1 MTITKNLCPKAK
13 YRIKCPYKM
22 TATRIVIHNTE
33 NDAPAANEISYM
45 LSRPGEISFHFA
57 VDDKEI
63 VQGIPLDRN
72 AWHAGDGNG
81 KGNRE
86 GIAIEICYS
95 KSGGERFAAAVD
107 NAAQLTAQLL
117 SERGWGLDKVTKH
130 QDYSG
135 KHCPRRILDE
145 YGWNNFLLLVDRY
158 LNGGEQNSGESG
170 GKAEPEAAPQ
180 VIYAAHTLGGKW
192 LSDVTGCNDQ
202 NADGYAGIA
211 GKSID
216 GIRARLTAGHIEYR
230 VHTKGAKSYLPWVR
244 DLDASEGGYA
254 GIYGR
259 AVDGVQLRTAD
270 LPGYT
275 VSYRVSVVG
284 GGYLPWVTG
293 CGDGSDG
300 YAGIYGKPIDKIQI
314 KIIKE

>member
-1 MTITKNLCPKAK
+1 MLPIKIVECPKEK
-13 YRIKCPYKM
+13 YKTKCPHTM
-22 TATRIVIHNTE
+22 NPTRIVIHNTE

-63 VQGIPLDRN
+63 VQGIPLGRN

-81 KGNRE
+81 RGNRE

-95 KSGGERFAAAVD
+95 KSGGEKWLKALD
-107 NAAQLTAQLL
+107 NAAELTAALL
-117 SERGWGLDKVTKH
+117 KKYGWGLDKVTKH

-145 YGWNNFLLLVDRY
+145 YGWNNFLLLVDNY
-158 LNGGEQNSGESG
+158 LIGEQQ
-170 GKAEPEAAPQ
+170 KREPETAPQ
-180 VIYAAHTLGGKW
+180 VIYAAHTIGGKW
-192 LSDVTGCNDQ
+192 LPDVVDCNDV
-202 NADGYAGIA
+202 NADGYAGIV

-216 GIRARLTAGHIEYR
+216 GVRAKPTQGSILYR
-230 VHTKGAKSYLPWVR
+230 VHTKGSKNYLPWVR
-244 DLDASEGGYA
+244 DLDAREGGYA

-259 AVDGVQLRTAD
+259 AIDGIQMKLEN
-270 LPGYT
+270 LQGYT
-275 VSYRVSVVG
+275 VRYRVSTVG

-293 CGDGSDG
+293 CNDVGSDG

>member
-1 MTITKNLCPKAK
+1 MLPIKIVECPKEK
-13 YRIKCPYKM
+13 YKTKCPHTM
-22 TATRIVIHNTE
+22 NPTRIVIHNTE

-63 VQGIPLDRN
+63 VQGIPLGRN

-81 KGNRE
+81 RGNRE
-86 GIAIEICYS
+86 GIAIEIFYS
-95 KSGGERFAAAVD
+95 KSGGEKWLKALD
-107 NAAQLTAQLL
+107 NAAELTAALL
-117 SERGWGLDKVTKH
+117 KKYGWGLDKVTKH

-145 YGWNNFLLLVDRY
+145 YGWNNFLLLVDNY
-158 LNGGEQNSGESG
+158 LIGEQQ
-170 GKAEPEAAPQ
+170 KREPETAPQ
-180 VIYAAHTLGGKW
+180 VIYAAHTIGGKW
-192 LSDVTGCNDQ
+192 LPDVVDCNDV
-202 NADGYAGIA
+202 NADGYAGIV

-216 GIRARLTAGHIEYR
+216 GVRAKPTQGSILYR
-230 VHTKGAKSYLPWVR
+230 VHTKGSKNYLPWVR
-244 DLDASEGGYA
+244 DLDAREGGYA

-259 AVDGVQLRTAD
+259 AIDGIQMKLEN

-275 VSYRVSVVG
+275 VRYRVSTVG

-293 CGDGSDG
+293 CNDVGSDG

>member
-1 MTITKNLCPKAK
+1 MLPIKIVECPKEK
-13 YRIKCPYKM
+13 YKTKCPHTM
-22 TATRIVIHNTE
+22 NPTRIVIHNTE

-63 VQGIPLDRN
+63 VQGIPLGRN

-81 KGNRE
+81 RGNRE

-95 KSGGERFAAAVD
+95 KSGGEKWLKALD
-107 NAAQLTAQLL
+107 NAAELTAALL
-117 SERGWGLDKVTKH
+117 KKYGWGLDKVTKH

-145 YGWNNFLLLVDRY
+145 YGWNNFLLLVDNY
-158 LNGGEQNSGESG
+158 LIGEQQ
-170 GKAEPEAAPQ
+170 KREPENVPQ
-180 VIYAAHTLGGKW
+180 IVYAAHTSGKW
-192 LSDVTGCNDQ
+192 LPDVADCNDV
-202 NADGYAGIA
+202 NADGYAGIV

-216 GIRARLTAGHIEYR
+216 GVRAKPTQGSILYR
-230 VHTKGAKSYLPWVR
+230 VHTKGSKNYLPWVR
-244 DLDASEGGYA
+244 DLDAREGGYA

-259 AVDGVQLRTAD
+259 AIDGIQMKLEN

-275 VSYRVSVVG
+275 VRYRVSTVG

-293 CGDGSDG
+293 CNDVGSDG

>member
-1 MTITKNLCPKAK
+1 MLPIKIVECPKEK
-13 YRIKCPYKM
+13 YKTKCPHTM
-22 TATRIVIHNTE
+22 NPTRIVIHNTE

-81 KGNRE
+81 RGNRE

-95 KSGGERFAAAVD
+95 KSGGEKWLKALD
-107 NAAQLTAQLL
+107 NAAELTAALL
-117 SERGWGLDKVTKH
+117 KKYGWGLDKVTKH

-145 YGWNNFLLLVDRY
+145 YGWNNFLLLVDNY
-158 LNGGEQNSGESG
+158 LIGEQQ
-170 GKAEPEAAPQ
+170 KREPETAPQ
-180 VIYAAHTLGGKW
+180 VIYAAHTIGGKW
-192 LSDVTGCNDQ
+192 LPDVVDCNDV
-202 NADGYAGIA
+202 NADGYAGIV

-216 GIRARLTAGHIEYR
+216 GVRAKPTQGSILYR
-230 VHTKGAKSYLPWVR
+230 VHTKGSKNYLPWVR
-244 DLDASEGGYA
+244 DLDAREGGYA

-259 AVDGVQLRTAD
+259 AIDGIQMKLEN

-275 VSYRVSVVG
+275 VRYRVSTVG

-293 CGDGSDG
+293 CNDVGSDG

>member
-13 YRIKCPYKM
+13 YRVKCPYKM

-57 VDDKEI
+57 VDDREI

-81 KGNRE
+81 RGNRE

-95 KSGGERFAAAVD
+95 RSGGERFAAAVD
-107 NAAQLTAQLL
+107 NAARLTAQLL

-145 YGWNNFLLLVDRY
+145 YGWNNFLLLVDNY
-158 LNGGEQNSGESG
+158 LIGEQQ
-170 GKAEPEAAPQ
+170 KREPENVPQ
-180 VIYAAHTLGGKW
+180 IVYAAHTSGKW
-192 LSDVTGCNDQ
+192 LPDVVDCNDV
-202 NADGYAGIA
+202 NADGYAGIV

-244 DLDASEGGYA
+244 DLDAREGGYA

-259 AVDGVQLRTAD
+259 AIDGIQMKLEN

-300 YAGIYGKPIDKIQI
+300 YAGIYGKPTDKIQI
-314 KIIKE
+314 KIIRL

>member
-1 MTITKNLCPKAK
+1 MNITKNLCPKAK
-13 YRIKCPYKM
+13 YRVKCPYKM
-22 TATRIVIHNTE
+22 AATRIVIHNTE

-95 KSGGERFAAAVD
+95 RSGGERFAAAVD

-117 SERGWGLDKVTKH
+117 RERGWGLDKVTKH

-158 LNGGEQNSGESG
+158 LNGGENGGENG
-170 GKAEPEAAPQ
+170 GKAEAETAPQ
-180 VIYAAHTLGGKW
+180 VIYAAHTCGGKW
-192 LSDVTGCNDQ
+192 LPDVAGCNDQ

-211 GKSID
+211 GKQID

-254 GIYGR
+254 GLYGR

-275 VSYRVSVVG
+275 VSYRVSTVG

-300 YAGIYGKPIDKIQI
+300 YAGIYGKPTDKIQI